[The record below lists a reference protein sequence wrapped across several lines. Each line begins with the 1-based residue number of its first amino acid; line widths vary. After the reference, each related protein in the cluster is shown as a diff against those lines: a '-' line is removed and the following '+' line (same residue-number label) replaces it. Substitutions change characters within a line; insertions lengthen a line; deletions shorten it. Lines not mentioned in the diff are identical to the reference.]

1 MANAVKQSPIRTF
14 PVICLIGN
22 GHTNTGG
29 LDESA
34 IATVPEASRNRI
46 GTTVR
51 HRPATESVGFSRLR
65 PRYAWRTAS
74 EESMLE
80 PTRRL
85 APLSRRR
92 FALSGIAAVLPL
104 ATIIACGGDAP
115 AAASP
120 TVAPTKPATAP
131 TTAPAAAP
139 TTAPAAA
146 PTAPAAAPTAPAA
159 SAPANPTPATSAAAP
174 AAAGAVAFV
183 IDATKSVATFRVN
196 EQLVGKDLP
205 NDAVGTSKGV
215 TGTIALDASG
225 KVNAAA
231 SKITVDMN
239 AFATDSSMRDGFIK
253 RNTLDV
259 GKYPTAEFLPAS
271 AEGLPSPLPTTGEA
285 TFKLT
290 GTMTVHGTTKPVTW
304 SVTAKRDGKSLTGKA
319 TTTIVFGDFGM
330 TPPKAGAVVSVKDE
344 IRLEIELVATAA

>member
-1 MANAVKQSPIRTF
+1 MTGSVLSIAARTLCGRHF
-14 PVICLIGN
+14 SETCMPN
-22 GHTNTGG
+22 PTP
-29 LDESA
+29 S
-34 IATVPEASRNRI
+34 
-46 GTTVR
+46 TT
-51 HRPATESVGFSRLR
+51 P
-65 PRYAWRTAS
+65 
-74 EESMLE
+74 M
-80 PTRRL
+80 TRRRL
-85 APLSRRR
+85 GL
-92 FALSGIAAVLPL
+92 LGLGTMM
-104 ATIIACGGDAP
+104 ATGTLVACGGDSPSTAAP
-115 AAASP
+115 TS
-120 TVAPTKPATAP
+120 APTKAP
-131 TTAPAAAP
+131 AAP
-139 TTAPAAA
+139 TTAPAA
-146 PTAPAAAPTAPAA
+146 PTTAPAAPTTAP
-159 SAPANPTPATSAAAP
+159 SCSFTRKVATDL
-174 AAAGAVAFV
+174 VAFV

-259 GKYPTAEFLPAS
+259 GKYPTAEFLPTS

-285 TFKLT
+285 IFKLT

-344 IRLEIELVATAA
+344 IRLEISLVANAA